1 MCCFQTVKTY
11 LTGTDLFIQDPS
23 ASRKGRWF
31 PPPAESQVC
40 LPKEPGKP
48 ALTHQTLRGS
58 PPHSRLSGSCRLCSS
73 PQPLL
78 LTWPPSVFSPG
89 TPACISSTVS
99 CSVESDSLRPPGCSP
114 PGSSVHGI
122 LQARTL
128 EWTAIPF
135 TRGSSRPRNQTQ
147 VSCIASRFFTACA
160 TAGDQCSPPC
170 HLRQLQPW
178 GCLCVLSAHYS
189 PSYCPK
195 YIINSSALKIAHCFP
210 FY

>member
-1 MCCFQTVKTY
+1 MKTC

-58 PPHSRLSGSCRLCSS
+58 SSHSRLSGSCRLCPS
-73 PQPLL
+73 PQPPLL
-78 LTWPPSVFSPG
+78 PGPRLSFPWAHQLALVVLVVAQSSP
-89 TPACISSTVS
+89 TLC
-99 CSVESDSLRPPGCSP
+99 DPPGCSP

-128 EWTAIPF
+128 EWIAIPF

-147 VSCIASRFFTACA
+147 VSCIASRFFTVCA

-178 GCLCVLSAHYS
+178 GCLCVLSAH
-189 PSYCPK
+189 
-195 YIINSSALKIAHCFP
+195 
-210 FY
+210 